1 MANLRD
7 TRFSAVIENGSQRM
21 MTPSAS
27 PHPSR
32 RVSRVS
38 RLPSVGSVALA
49 LAVVTTA
56 IPALALPTVGDAI
69 GSARLEDA
77 DGHGLDIASF
87 KGKPILIVYEDRD
100 SAKQNDALKKELARL
115 AKGDKYKSAVA
126 LAAVANVA
134 AFNFWPVKGFVKDAI
149 RAESK
154 KQGTTIFC
162 DWTGGFRKAFK
173 LRDNASSVVL
183 IGKEGNVLFA
193 ADGSISAD
201 ARARLVQL
209 LRQEVEGAS

>member
-1 MANLRD
+1 
-7 TRFSAVIENGSQRM
+7 
-21 MTPSAS
+21 MTPTAHA
-27 PHPSR
+27 PVTR
-32 RVSRVS
+32 TRVS
-38 RLPSVGSVALA
+38 RLASFVPIALA
-49 LAVVTTA
+49 LAVATTA
-56 IPALALPTVGDAI
+56 VPALALPIVGDPM
-69 GSARLEDA
+69 GNGHLEDA
-77 DGHGLDIASF
+77 DGHGFEISSF

-149 RAESK
+149 RKESK

-183 IGKEGNVLFA
+183 IGKDGNVLFA

-201 ARARLVQL
+201 ARARLIQL
-209 LRQEVEGAS
+209 LRQEVEGTS

>member
-1 MANLRD
+1 
-7 TRFSAVIENGSQRM
+7 

-27 PHPSR
+27 ARPSR
-32 RVSRVS
+32 TRVP
-38 RLPSVGSVALA
+38 RLAAFAPAFLA
-49 LAVVTTA
+49 LAVATTA
-56 IPALALPTVGDAI
+56 VPARALPTVGDPM
-69 GSARLEDA
+69 GNGHLEDA
-77 DGHGLDIASF
+77 DGHGVEIASF

-100 SAKQNDALKKELARL
+100 SAKQNDTLKKELARL

-149 RAESK
+149 RKESK

-183 IGKEGNVLFA
+183 IGKDGNVLFA
-193 ADGSISAD
+193 ADGSISPD
-201 ARARLVQL
+201 ARAKLIQL
-209 LRQEVEGAS
+209 LRQEVEGVS